1 LTDVAPRLDVFVT
14 GLVLGTSS
22 LPAHA
27 AITNIGELI
36 SRIGGGESE
45 KKS

>member
-1 LTDVAPRLDVFVT
+1 MAYPNWEELIPLTDL
-14 GLVLGTSS
+14 

-36 SRIGGGESE
+36 GRIGGSKGAGANS
-45 KKS
+45 